1 MYKNKL
7 FVLVF
12 AIFIFSQFIISQNNT
27 NSPYTRFG
35 YGDISDTNN
44 GEQRAM
50 GGIAIGSRSNFSIN
64 NVNPASYSCVD
75 SMTFMFDVGASTLIS
90 RFTNQTGG
98 KTTFNGNLEYIT
110 LQFPLAKWLGF
121 SAGALPYS
129 FSGYDFFQNGTK
141 ITGIT
146 GFDSIPYRTKY
157 WGQGGFSQVYSGLSA
172 NLFNHISLGINAYYL
187 FGNIDNKRSITTE
200 NDSTLQVNS
209 IIATNFRYRLGA
221 QFYNTFAKKHD
232 VTLGFIYEPKAR
244 LNGGFSSITTGVLT
258 DSIPNNYEFELPT
271 IYGIGLNYTYDKRLS
286 VGIDYTLQSW
296 SDTKFYWDPVT
307 SKNLETLNNRSKLAI
322 GVEYLPN
329 PKGRKYFDRIHY
341 RGGFNTSDSYFNING
356 QSLPKNYGLSFGIG
370 LPLRNSNTMINAS
383 FEYGKI
389 GSTSLLSEDYFK
401 FTFNATF
408 NEHWFF
414 KRKL

>member
-129 FSGYDFFQNGTK
+129 FSGYDFFQNVTK

-329 PKGRKYFDRIHY
+329 PKGRKYSDRIHY
-341 RGGFNTSDSYFNING
+341 RGGFNTSDSYFNVNG